1 MSRTAMEGTCLA
13 KLVRMAIPLY
23 QKAERTF
30 IRCGPGAPPT
40 YAHWQIAT
48 LILIAIMARRKSKSA
63 QYRYLY
69 ERRDSLMKWLNMQS
83 FPARSSYFD
92 RYRKAYGLFRVA
104 ILLQAKRAY
113 DEGLVDPTVVA
124 VDKSL
129 MASHGP
135 VWHQRQRR
143 KGKCPRGVDVDAHW
157 GYCTHHGWVYGY
169 SFEVVVSAT
178 KGSVVFPLDVSIGPG
193 NTSESKSF
201 SSKIK
206 HLPEQTR
213 YVDADA
219 AYDTNDH
226 SDAIEYDTQDRPT
239 GRRLV
244 CPLMPRAGKS
254 RVGQYVRR
262 GRRER
267 LRLRRGKHLA
277 FFNSRKGQRIYQQR
291 HKTVEPF
298 NEWFKTKFDL
308 HERVWHRG
316 LANNATQIAAA
327 IFAYQLLLRYHRKNG
342 GNNGAVQWILDS
354 I

>member
-1 MSRTAMEGTCLA
+1 MSRTATEGTCLA
-13 KLVRMAIPLY
+13 KLVRMAIPLC
-23 QKAERTF
+23 QKAERTLV
-30 IRCGPGAPPT
+30 RCGPGAPPT

-48 LILIAIMARRKSKSA
+48 LILVAIMARRKSKSA

-92 RYRKAYGLFRVA
+92 RYRKAYDLFRVA

-129 MASHGP
+129 MASRGP

-143 KGKCPRGVDVDAHW
+143 KGKRPRGVDMDARW
-157 GYCTHHGWVYGY
+157 GYSDHHGWVYGY

-178 KGSVVFPLDVSIGPG
+178 QGSVVFPLDVSIGPG

-201 SSKIK
+201 LSKIK

-213 YVDADA
+213 YVVADA

-226 SDAIEYDTQDRPT
+226 GDAIEYNTQDRLI
-239 GRRLV
+239 GRWLV
-244 CPLMPRAGKS
+244 CPLIPRAGKP
-254 RVGQYVRR
+254 RVGQSIHR

-267 LRLRRGKHLA
+267 LRKRREKRLA
-277 FFNSRKGQRIYQQR
+277 FYNSHKGQRIYRRR

-298 NEWFKTKFDL
+298 NEWFKGKFEL

-327 IFAYQLLLRYHRKNG
+327 IFIYQLLLRYHRKNG
-342 GNNGAVQWILDS
+342 GKNGAVQWILDS
-354 I
+354 M